1 MSTIRKQLAGLHVL
15 GALATATAV
24 AQQATPET
32 QAGPVLEEI
41 VVTADRQDSYS
52 ADFVQAGSFRG
63 ARQIDTPLTVS
74 VIPEQV
80 LKSQQ
85 ALNIFDALRNSPG
98 VTSSQTSPTVYNN
111 LSIRGIPVENRGN
124 YRMNGSLPI
133 VNLIDLPLENKVRIE
148 ALKGASALYYGFTT
162 PSGIVNL
169 TTKRP
174 PPEPVLSVAVN
185 ANEHGQVQGHVDAGS
200 TWGKFGVRGNLVH
213 GSVDS
218 GIDNTSG
225 DRSFASIAL
234 QYDATD
240 SVQLNLDAEYIEK
253 EVTEPTVLQGPTAAA
268 SLLTIKPRLPDPA
281 NNPGSE
287 GFMNR
292 ADETNILGRVAWKL
306 NQSWGLTAEGGISYA
321 ERDRRFSTL
330 SNFNPTTGLG
340 TLTMSAADDQLYRNK
355 NARLEL
361 AGAFATGPLAH
372 ELLIGASTNIRRQ
385 YSSPA
390 VASVGTG
397 STTTRA
403 NCVLLGL
410 ADTCLQSAYDP
421 IDLADIRF
429 DGFAPYNP
437 SRDTAIEDTG
447 VYAFDRMQFGGENSD
462 MISVLAGVRKSFYKE
477 TQEGPDATTKDE
489 FETFSD
495 EPVALSGG
503 LVYKPADWASVYA
516 TYIEGL
522 ESTPAAP
529 LTTVNAGQVLP
540 ASESKQYEAGFKLE
554 PRKGLLFTA
563 AYFDIER
570 QLTYTNAANVFVQDG
585 EATYKGFE
593 TSLTGEITPD
603 LSIYASALWLDA
615 EQGKTSDPTLIG
627 NNIEN
632 TAENQW
638 SIAAEYRL
646 SRFVEG
652 LSFNAAVFRTGERAI
667 NPQNSLFLPGY
678 TLVDVGAAY
687 GFELGG
693 VRMTARLNAQNV
705 TDERYFVSTAGNYI
719 AYGAPS
725 VIKLSVTANIF

>member
-1 MSTIRKQLAGLHVL
+1 MSRIRKQIAGVQVL
-15 GALATATAV
+15 GALATATSAM
-24 AQQATPET
+24 AQQATPGT
-32 QAGPVLEEI
+32 SGPVLEEI
-41 VVTADRQDSYS
+41 VVTADRQDSYG

-74 VIPEQV
+74 VIPEQ
-80 LKSQQ
+80 LIKSQQ
-85 ALNIFDALRNSPG
+85 ALNIMDALRNSPG

-174 PPEPVLSVAVN
+174 PPEPLLAVAVN
-185 ANEHGQVQGHVDAGS
+185 ANEHGQVQGHIDTGS
-200 TWGKFGVRGNLVH
+200 TWGRFGVRANLVH

-225 DRSFASIAL
+225 DRSFAALAL

-240 SVQLNLDAEYIEK
+240 AVQLNLDAEYIEK
-253 EVTEPTVLQGPTAAA
+253 EVTEPTVIQGPTAAA
-268 SLLTIKPRLPDPA
+268 SLLTVKPKLPDPS

-292 ADETNILGRVAWKL
+292 AEETNVLGRVAWKI
-306 NQSWGLTAEGGISYA
+306 NQAWSLTAEGGISYA

-330 SNFNPTTGLG
+330 GNFNPTTGLG
-340 TLTMSAADDQLYRNK
+340 TLTMNAADDQLYRNK

-361 AGAFATGPLAH
+361 AGAFVTGPLRH
-372 ELLIGASTNIRRQ
+372 ELLVGASTNIRRQ
-385 YSSPA
+385 YSSPT
-390 VASVGTG
+390 VPSVGTG
-397 STTTRA
+397 SATTRA

-410 ADTCLQSAYDP
+410 AEDCLQSAYDP

-429 DGFAPYNP
+429 SGSAPYNP

-447 VYAFDRMQFGGENSD
+447 IYAFDRMQFGGENND

-477 TQEGPDATTKDE
+477 TQEGPNATTKAE

-495 EPVALSGG
+495 EPVAVSGG
-503 LVYKPADWASVYA
+503 IVYKPVSWASLYG

-540 ASESKQYEAGFKLE
+540 ASESKQYEAGIKLE
-554 PRKGLLFTA
+554 PKKGLLLTA

-603 LSIYASALWLDA
+603 FSIYASALWLDA
-615 EQGKTSDPTLIG
+615 EQGRTSDPALIG
-627 NNIEN
+627 NKIEN

-646 SRFVEG
+646 SRIAEG
-652 LSFNAAVFRTGERAI
+652 LSINAGVFRTGDRAI

-678 TLVDVGAAY
+678 TLVDVGASYA
-687 GFELGG
+687 FDLGG
-693 VRMTARLNAQNV
+693 TRITARLNAQNV
-705 TDERYFVSTAGNYI
+705 SDERYFVSTAGNFI
-719 AYGAPS
+719 AYGAPA
-725 VIKLSVTANIF
+725 VIKFSVTADIF